1 MEGELSIQNNQDMPD
16 KAIQITK
23 TIVSQLSILF
33 GLAAVLALSVAVI
46 MWAMRPEYT
55 PLSNNLSDSDIASVS
70 SVLTANQIPFK
81 IDQISGNLL
90 VANDRK
96 HEARLLISAEGL
108 PNASATGYE
117 LLKNDSALGTS
128 QFLETARYQHALET
142 ELSRSISSM
151 RNIESARV
159 HLALPKRTAFV
170 RKREQSSA
178 SVMVKVSSGREL
190 DRGQVNSIVHLV
202 GSSVPYLDNKNVT
215 VVDQWGNLLSADGI
229 DEGLQFSQ
237 RQFSHKK
244 DIESLYVQRIESMLA
259 PIFGYGRVKVQVNA
273 EMDFTR
279 IESTQELFDSDGE
292 TIRSE
297 QLIDQQQTGVLGAI
311 GIPGALTNQPP
322 AGGTV
327 DVVEAEQ
334 AEEGEEA
341 ATPQPPSNTNRNSV
355 RNFELDKTI
364 RHVMEPIGKISRM
377 TVAVLADD
385 WVSLGEDGQEQ
396 RTPLE
401 QADIELIS
409 GIVREAIGYDQV
421 RGDSISVYNKSFQQA
436 VLEELPE
443 VPLWEQDWFMGMA
456 KQGIAVIIILLIIFT
471 IVRPTMKTLRGRYAE
486 VRPGNNQLEVL
497 SAQDTANSTLTSVQK
512 SNNQAARA
520 LGYPNYVEQL
530 AMAKQLVS
538 QDPKQVA
545 KVVKTW
551 VANNG

>member
-1 MEGELSIQNNQDMPD
+1 MEGELSVQNKKDMPD

-46 MWAMRPEYT
+46 MWAMKPEYT
-55 PLSNNLSDSDIASVS
+55 LLSNQLSDSDITSVS
-70 SVLTANQIPFK
+70 SVLLANQIPFK
-81 IDQISGNLL
+81 IDQLTGNLL

-170 RKREQSSA
+170 RKSEKSSA

-190 DRGQVNSIVHLV
+190 DRGQVSSIVHLV
-202 GSSVPYLDNKNVT
+202 ASSVPYLDNKNVT

-229 DEGLQFSQ
+229 DEGIQFSQ

-244 DIESLYVQRIESMLA
+244 DIENLYVQRIESMLA

-279 IESTQELFDSDGE
+279 VESTQELFDSDGE

-327 DVVEAEQ
+327 NVEPTED
-334 AEEGEEA
+334 GEEA
-341 ATPQPPSNTNRNSV
+341 TPPQPPTNTNRNSV

-377 TVAVLADD
+377 TVAVVADD
-385 WVSLGEDGQEQ
+385 WVNIGDNGQEQ

-409 GIVREAIGYDQV
+409 GIVREAIGYDEL
-421 RGDSISVYNKSFQQA
+421 RGDRISVYNKSFQQA

-443 VPLWEQDWFMGMA
+443 IPLWKQDWFMSMA

-471 IVRPTMKTLRGRYAE
+471 IVRPTMKTLRGRYME
-486 VRPGNNQLEVL
+486 VRPGSNQLEVL
-497 SAQDTANSTLTSVQK
+497 SGQDNANAAFASDQRMS
-512 SNNQAARA
+512 NQAAQA
-520 LGYPNYVEQL
+520 PGHPNYVEQL
-530 AMAKQLVS
+530 AMAKKLVS
-538 QDPKQVA
+538 QDPQQVA

>member
-1 MEGELSIQNNQDMPD
+1 MEGELSVQDNQDRPD
-16 KAIQITK
+16 KALQITK

-33 GLAAVLALSVAVI
+33 GLAAVLALSIAVI
-46 MWAMRPEYT
+46 MWAMKPEYT
-55 PLSNNLSDSDIASVS
+55 PLSSNLSDSDIAAVS
-70 SVLTANQIPFK
+70 SALTANQIPFK
-81 IDQISGNLL
+81 IDQVSGNLL

-96 HEARLLISAEGL
+96 HEARLLISAEGIS
-108 PNASATGYE
+108 NSSATGYE

-151 RNIESARV
+151 RNVESARV
-159 HLALPKRTAFV
+159 HLALPKRTAFI

-178 SVMVKVSSGREL
+178 SIMVKVSSGREL
-190 DRGQVNSIVHLV
+190 DRGQVSSIVHLV

-229 DEGLQFSQ
+229 DEGMQFSQ

-297 QLIDQQQTGVLGAI
+297 QIIDQQQTGVLGAL

-327 DVVEAEQ
+327 EVAEAV
-334 AEEGEEA
+334 EGEETA
-341 ATPQPPSNTNRNSV
+341 APQPPSNTNRNSV

-364 RHVMEPIGKISRM
+364 RHVMEPSGKISRM

-385 WVSLGEDGQEQ
+385 WVSISGNGVEE
-396 RTPLE
+396 RTPLD

-409 GIVREAIGYDQV
+409 GIVREAIGYDEV

-443 VPLWEQDWFMGMA
+443 VPLWQQDWFIGMA
-456 KQGIAVIIILLIIFT
+456 KQGVAAIIILLIIFT
-471 IVRPTMKTLRGRYAE
+471 IVRPTMKTLRGRYIEAS
-486 VRPGNNQLEVL
+486 PSNANQLEVL
-497 SAQDTANSTLTSVQK
+497 SAQDGGGLTSDQRINSSGAK
-512 SNNQAARA
+512 SLQ
-520 LGYPNYVEQL
+520 YPNYVEQL

-538 QDPKQVA
+538 KDPQQVA

-551 VANNG
+551 VGNNG